1 MEILGLV
8 KDFGTQ
14 EQCITKLEEL
24 KWKGKPLCPYCG
36 SEKST
41 KRKGSF
47 RHHCHS
53 CNAAYSVLIGTI
65 MESTKLPLPKW
76 FLAMFL
82 IINAKK
88 GISSLQLA
96 RDLGINKNTAW
107 YLQKRIRQ
115 AMNEEDQILKGL
127 VEADETYIG
136 GSLTNKH
143 EKLKEERAYNQS
155 GMEHKIP
162 VLGMIERKGKIIV
175 KVLNKAWGQEIK
187 PILKE
192 KVAQES
198 ELITDGF
205 GGYKDLGEHFANH
218 VILNHSKKIR
228 KIGVYHTNTIEGFWS
243 MLKRAII
250 GQYHKITIN
259 HLQDYLNEIAFKYNY
274 RNRENAFNTLL
285 SNSLKRDLSFS
296 RQ

>member
-1 MEILGLV
+1 MEILELV
-8 KDFGTQ
+8 KHFGTQ
-14 EQCITKLEEL
+14 AQCIVKLEEL
-24 KWKGKPLCPYCG
+24 KWKGNPICPYCG
-36 SEKST
+36 SKKST

-47 RHHCHS
+47 RHQCHS
-53 CNAAYSVLIGTI
+53 CNAAYSVLVGTI

-82 IINAKK
+82 ITNAKK

-96 RDLGINKNTAW
+96 RDLGVNKNTAW

-115 AMNEEDQILKGL
+115 AMNEDDQILKGL
-127 VEADETYIG
+127 VETDETYVG
-136 GSLTNKH
+136 GSLTNKN
-143 EKLKEERAYNQS
+143 EKLKEGRGYNQS
-155 GMEHKIP
+155 GMVHKTP

-192 KVAQES
+192 KLAKES

-205 GGYKDLGEHFANH
+205 GGYKDLGEHFSNH

-243 MLKRAII
+243 MLKRSII
-250 GQYHKITIN
+250 GQYHKISIN
-259 HLQDYLNEIAFKYNY
+259 HLQDYLNEMAFKYNY
-274 RNRENAFNTLL
+274 RNREDAFNTLL
-285 SNSLKRDLSFS
+285 FNSLKI
-296 RQ
+296 

>member
-14 EQCITKLEEL
+14 EQCISKLENL

-96 RDLGINKNTAW
+96 RDLGVNKNTAW

-143 EKLKEERAYNQS
+143 EKLKEKRAYHQS

-192 KVAQES
+192 KITQES

-205 GGYKDLGEHFANH
+205 GGYKDLDKHFANH
-218 VILNHSKKIR
+218 VILNHTKKIR
-228 KIGVYHTNTIEGFWS
+228 KIGAYHTNTIEGFWS

-250 GQYHKITIN
+250 GQYHKITIK
-259 HLQDYLNEIAFKYNY
+259 HLQDYLNEMAFKYNY

-285 SNSLKRDLSFS
+285 SNSLKRDLSFN